1 MDPETQRGAPSGS
14 GRSTGLG
21 PLGVGTWAWGDRILW
36 RYGLDYSTAEVQG
49 AFEASVEEGL
59 RLFDTAEVYGLGRS
73 ERFLGQFPHGQDPPI
88 VIATKFFPYPWRW
101 RRGDLLAA
109 LRGSLQRLG
118 MGRVDLYQVHFP
130 FPPVSIETWMD
141 GLADAVEA
149 GLARAVGVSNYST
162 GQMRRAHSALAR
174 RGVALASN
182 QVSYHLL
189 DRKPE
194 RTGLLEACDELGVTL
209 IAHTPL
215 ARGLLTGKY
224 NAIQPPFRAA
234 APAIQRWASAAHSTP
249 GWPAPGG
256 RREPRRQES
265 RPGGHQLDHLQG
277 SGAHSRRQECS
288 PGQGERRSHGLAAGR
303 ERRPCPGHS
312 QSGTAVS
319 R

>member
-14 GRSTGLG
+14 GESTGLG

-36 RYGLDYSTAEVQG
+36 RYGHDYSTAEVQG

-149 GLARAVGVSNYST
+149 GLTRAVGVSNYST

-215 ARGLLTGKY
+215 GRGLLTGKY
-224 NAIQPPFRAA
+224 TPSNRPSGLRRLRFSVGLLQRIQPLV
-234 APAIQRWASAAHSTP
+234 
-249 GWPAPGG
+249 GLL
-256 RREPRRQES
+256 REV
-265 RPGGHQLDHLQG
+265 
-277 SGAHSRRQECS
+277 
-288 PGQGERRSHGLAAGR
+288 GESHGGKSPAQVAINWIICKGAVPIPGAKNAHQARENAGATGWR
-303 ERRPCPGHS
+303 LEESAVRALDTAS
-312 QSGTAVS
+312 QGL